1 MDIEHLTMGDKRRLD
16 RNHLVCATRYAN
28 LSDTLFEY
36 LKDHQCFPHLS
47 QVKPKRNFIVNEPP
61 HGKTNNLHRRKQR
74 RRSASQ

>member
-47 QVKPKRNFIVNEPP
+47 QVKPKRNFIVNNMQENALKARTLSIL
-61 HGKTNNLHRRKQR
+61 KT
-74 RRSASQ
+74 SI